1 MGQIQRM
8 KSLLFLVILALAR
21 SEWTCEECEKV
32 MKTVLESDIS
42 EEGIQQ
48 QVDILLAEV
57 CPQLEDAETCVERLP
72 RFWVDLSPIMWT
84 FAFQTDLW
92 CGEVCP
98 DKGLLATFAMP
109 EAVDWLMEYVSGP
122 AFCESSEDPESCK
135 QAIETVLPLAIPA
148 LAATQNSEE
157 EIAFCKAVLGVC

>member
-8 KSLLFLVILALAR
+8 KSLLFFAFLAFAR

-32 MKTVLESDIS
+32 MNTVLESDIS

-57 CPQLEDAETCVERLP
+57 CPQLEDVDTCVERLP
-72 RFWVDLSPIMWT
+72 RFWADLSPVMWT

-98 DKGLLATFAMP
+98 DKGLRATCG
-109 EAVDWLMEYVSGP
+109 ECIIGLEYILLLLLCLKLWTG
-122 AFCESSEDPESCK
+122 
-135 QAIETVLPLAIPA
+135 
-148 LAATQNSEE
+148 
-157 EIAFCKAVLGVC
+157 

>member
-8 KSLLFLVILALAR
+8 KSLLFLVLLALAK

-57 CPQLEDAETCVERLP
+57 CPQLEDAETC
-72 RFWVDLSPIMWT
+72 
-84 FAFQTDLW
+84 
-92 CGEVCP
+92 GECII
-98 DKGLLATFAMP
+98 GLEYIFATFAMP
-109 EAVDWLMEYVSGP
+109 ETVDWLMEYVSGP